1 MLEIGDI
8 SVNTFDLIVGVIL
21 LVSGLFA
28 FARGFTREVLAIGC
42 WIGAIIV
49 TALTFDLASPA
60 VQQVIQPEVLAD
72 GIVVVGI
79 FIVTLALLT
88 VISHRISGRVRES
101 SIGAIDRTLGFFFG
115 LVRGALIISA
125 LYLLLSYFL
134 PREEHP
140 DWVRSAASLPLVE
153 KGAKLVFAIFPHLNV
168 PEGLKSDSQG
178 MSLDDMFD
186 ASNKAE
192 QLYDALTGE
201 SDANSTSSPQNDSSA
216 TDAPTDSRRE
226 SGYKPDSRREMDRLI
241 EGLE

>member
-8 SVNTFDLIVGVIL
+8 AVNTFDLIVGVVL

-42 WIGAIIV
+42 WIGAILV
-49 TALTFDLASPA
+49 TALTFDMISPA
-60 VQQVIQPEVLAD
+60 VQHVVQPEVLAD
-72 GIVVVGI
+72 GLVVVGV
-79 FIVTLALLT
+79 FIVTLAILT

-134 PREEHP
+134 PKEEHP
-140 DWVRSAASLPLVE
+140 DWVRTAASLPLVE

-168 PEGLKSDSQG
+168 PDGLKGENSG

-201 SDANSTSSPQNDSSA
+201 KPAEPSPSGENDSSA
-216 TDAPTDSRRE
+216 TDAPTDSRSE

>member
-8 SVNTFDLIVGVIL
+8 SVNTFDLIVGLVL

-28 FARGFTREVLAIGC
+28 FARGFTREVLAIAC
-42 WIGAIIV
+42 WVGAIVV
-49 TALTFDLASPA
+49 TALTFDIAAPA
-60 VQQVIQPEVLAD
+60 VREVIQPDVLAD

-79 FIVTLALLT
+79 FILTLAILT

-115 LVRGALIISA
+115 LLRGALIVSA

-140 DWVRSAASLPLVE
+140 EWVSNAATLPLVE
-153 KGAKLVFAIFPHLNV
+153 EGAKLVFTIFPHLNV
-168 PEGLKSDSQG
+168 PEGLKGADRG
-178 MSLDDMFD
+178 MSLEDMFD
-186 ASNKAE
+186 ASNQME
-192 QLYDALTGE
+192 ELYDQLKSE
-201 SDANSTSSPQNDSSA
+201 KPRESTSSPTRDSSA
-216 TDAPTDSRRE
+216 TDAPTDTGDE